1 MLLAAALSLAYVHA
15 KLYVRHTRYAVTD
28 TAVLYRSGWWVRR
41 LSIVRFAKVQTLALR
56 ASPFDRRHEMASVHV
71 DTAGAGRV
79 GHRVAIEFLEQAVAR
94 RLYRRI
100 SDEAGATAFRW

>member
-1 MLLAAALSLAYVHA
+1 
-15 KLYVRHTRYAVTD
+15 
-28 TAVLYRSGWWVRR
+28 
-41 LSIVRFAKVQTLALR
+41 
-56 ASPFDRRHEMASVHV
+56 MASVHV

-94 RLYRRI
+94 RLYSRI